1 MVAKRGGGQAVAA
14 DQDDRFRGRH
24 FMSEVIL
31 CALHWDLAFP
41 ISYRDLVLMLSDRGE
56 QDQRVVKQLVKPGLG
71 FGSLRTAERTSAGY
85 EAVAMIRKRQIQN
98 IGGHNMQAWTAFVAR
113 LFTVAA

>member
-31 CALHWDLAFP
+31 CALHWALAFP
-41 ISYRDLVLMLSDRGE
+41 ISYRDLALMLSDRGE
-56 QDQRVVKQLVKPGLG
+56 QDQRLVKPGLG
-71 FGSLRTAERTSAGY
+71 FGSLRTVERTSAGY
-85 EAVAMIRKRQIQN
+85 EAMAMIRKRQILN